1 MAVSRVVI
9 VGASVAGIRAAQALR
24 SGGFDGEVVV
34 AGAEDVIPYDKPPL
48 SKQLITGESTADD
61 IGLLR
66 DDPDFDLRLGRT
78 ATRLNPARHLVTL
91 SDGERLGYD
100 ALIIAT
106 GVRARTLP
114 GPAGDLVTTVRELR
128 DSTALRARVT
138 AGEPVVVIGGGF
150 IGAEVAAAARTSGC
164 EVTIVEQ
171 DPAPFSRVLGAATG
185 RLVTALHEAH
195 GVAVLGGATV
205 TAVEPVPSGG
215 ALVRLAD
222 GRSLPAGTVVAGI
235 GCVPNTDWLAGS
247 GLPVE
252 DGVLTDEHCAV
263 RGSAARADGAG
274 TIYAIGDVARWHD
287 AAGGVSRRVE
297 HWTNAVEQ
305 ASLVAHQILH
315 PGQPRPYASVPY
327 FWSDQYDRR
336 IQMVGRAAHGDTVE
350 VLRCATS
357 AGDREV
363 ALYSR
368 AGRFAAAVT
377 FGWPKA
383 SVAARQAWQRG
394 ADAAEVRAA
403 IAKLSGGVTPVDL
416 TTGGAAAAAGE
427 VALCAGTS
435 NQGPPVT
442 TANGNEAAGDT
453 PATSIASTTSVAAR
467 KAVKDERDG

>member
-1 MAVSRVVI
+1 MPVDRVVI

-24 SGGFDGEVVV
+24 SGGFDGDLVV
-34 AGAEDVIPYDKPPL
+34 AGAEDAVPYDKPPL

-66 DDPDFDLRLGRT
+66 GDPDFDLRLGRA
-78 ATRLNPARHLVTL
+78 ATRLDPAKRLVTL
-91 SDGERLGYD
+91 SDGDRLGYD

-106 GVRARTLP
+106 GVRARTWP
-114 GPAGDLVTTVRELR
+114 GPAAGLVTTVRELR
-128 DSTALRARVT
+128 DSIALRARV
-138 AGEPVVVIGGGF
+138 AAAEPVVIIGGGF
-150 IGAEVAAAARTSGC
+150 IGAEIAAAARTSGC

-171 DPAPFSRVLGAATG
+171 HPAPFSRVLGAATG
-185 RLVTALHEAH
+185 GLVTALHEAH

-222 GRSLPAGTVVAGI
+222 GRSLPAATVVAGI
-235 GCVPNTDWLAGS
+235 GCVPNTGWLAGS
-247 GLPVE
+247 GLPAE
-252 DGVLTDEHCAV
+252 EGVLTDEYCAV
-263 RGSAARADGAG
+263 RGSTDGTDG
-274 TIYAIGDVARWHD
+274 TGVIYAIGDVARWHD

-305 ASLVAHQILH
+305 ASLVAHQILS
-315 PGQPRPYASVPY
+315 PGQRRPYASVPY
-327 FWSDQYDRR
+327 FWSDQYDRK
-336 IQMVGRAAHGDTVE
+336 IQMVGRAADGDAVE
-350 VLRCATS
+350 VLRCATQ

-368 AGRFAAAVT
+368 AGRFTAAVT

-403 IAKLSGGVTPVDL
+403 IVKLSGGVTPVD
-416 TTGGAAAAAGE
+416 
-427 VALCAGTS
+427 
-435 NQGPPVT
+435 P
-442 TANGNEAAGDT
+442 
-453 PATSIASTTSVAAR
+453 AAR
-467 KAVKDERDG
+467 SLAVHQ